1 MNENNY
7 HTYDNDRP
15 RSLDRELR
23 SLLLSQ
29 KILNALK
36 EKQLSRFSFASLM
49 NVQPSIITRWLSGKH
64 NFTIET
70 LFQIE
75 DCLGIKLLAIETP
88 QMNSVNLHFRVNSN
102 QAVFNDAKVFPNF
115 TSTNLQEN
123 QNIKSEVKSQDLDDY
138 LTQLHIDLENN
149 GR

>member
-1 MNENNY
+1 MTEQNY
-7 HTYDNDRP
+7 HTYDMDNL
-15 RSLDRELR
+15 RSLNRELK

-29 KILNALK
+29 KILDALK

-49 NVQPSIITRWLSGKH
+49 KVQPSIITRWLSGKH

-75 DCLGIKLLAIETP
+75 DCLGIKLLAIDIP
-88 QMNSVNLHFRVNSN
+88 QMNSVNLHLRVNTN

-115 TSTNLQEN
+115 TSNNLPEN
-123 QNIKSEVKSQDLDDY
+123 QTERLGIASQDLDDY
-138 LTQLHIDLENN
+138 LTQLRIDLEKN

>member
-1 MNENNY
+1 MTEKNY

-23 SLLLSQ
+23 SSLLSQ
-29 KILNALK
+29 KILDSLK

-88 QMNSVNLHFRVNSN
+88 QMNSINLHFRVNTN
-102 QAVFNDAKVFPNF
+102 QVVFNDAKVFPNF
-115 TSTNLQEN
+115 TSTNLPEN
-123 QNIKSEVKSQDLDDY
+123 QIESSEIKSQDLDDY